1 MYTTNKQTNI
11 MASKLKVNLTQTEQ
25 QESFSKLEA
34 LLICSDIINKNPED
48 KQCVMFKK
56 VLESINGSQQMEWSD
71 LAIHLRLRQ
80 FAGEL
85 K

>member
-1 MYTTNKQTNI
+1 

-34 LLICSDIINKNPED
+34 LLICSSIINKNLDD
-48 KQCVMFKK
+48 KQCKEFKK
-56 VLESINGSQQMEWSD
+56 VLETINGSQQIEWSD

-80 FAGEL
+80 FSGEL

>member
-1 MYTTNKQTNI
+1 
-11 MASKLKVNLTQTEQ
+11 MADLRINETPEQ
-25 QESFSKLEA
+25 EIKSWDRLEA
-34 LLICSDIINKNPED
+34 LLVCSDIINKNLDD
-48 KQCVMFKK
+48 KQCKEFKK

-80 FAGEL
+80 FVGEL

>member
-1 MYTTNKQTNI
+1 

-34 LLICSDIINKNPED
+34 LLITQEVVNKNPED
-48 KQCVMFKK
+48 FECKIFKK
-56 VLESINGSQQMEWSD
+56 MIESINGINTIDWVGV
-71 LAIHLRLRQ
+71 AVHLRLRQ
-80 FAGEL
+80 FACEL